1 MASGFVKA
9 ELTTCRQGRPQISCR
24 LLYKSVLLLV
34 FGLILWKWMNGVDS
48 LGSNQECRI
57 GYRHSHSRVSQCL
70 ASIRKLGNRRSSE
83 GLRSFKPSKGT
94 NLFILIILAGD
105 IEMNPGPRFQCG
117 LCKKYCK
124 ASDRLLECEEC
135 EKRFHASCSNLSD
148 NELVRIESGDGAW
161 YCTNC
166 KADCGLC
173 SGAVLKG
180 HKAVRCDSCDMWI
193 HNECSFIA
201 ETQYEIVN
209 NTNCTWI
216 CPKCEFFNFSDSFFG
231 EQVNLETENRFVPL
245 TKEKKDRSPPCG
257 INKSSFI
264 SGLKFISMNINSIR
278 GKKLELL
285 AFLDFH
291 QPHVVAIQETKID
304 SSIATSELFPETCPY
319 SVYRKD
325 RNIHGGGVMLLVHKD
340 ISHMP
345 ITELE
350 NDSES
355 IWVKVF
361 ANKTSHFVASW
372 YRPPGSTSEEFKLF
386 REQLDYIKTR
396 HKGKKLPSAHVLGDF
411 NFKDIDWPDRL
422 SKSGSTLSQSEG
434 QILIDIMNDHGLEQM
449 VHFPTRE
456 KNTLDLILTT
466 LPGQFQDVHSP
477 DKLSDHD
484 IVSGTLKIFIPPIK
498 KPRRKVYLYQKGD
511 YESMRKDT
519 LEFAKEKYFNGHSD
533 TRSVQEN
540 FDLLTSFIQDSA
552 DKHIPSKTSRSVS
565 SIPWITPEIRRKIRR
580 KNKTHAKAKKT
591 GSSKLRSKFE
601 TLRREIKAEVRKQ
614 HDLYVNNL
622 VGDVKANPRDFY
634 RYINSQKKDTQGIPP
649 LKRKN
654 GKGVAQSDL
663 EKAEEFNGQFTDVFS
678 KNEHTQVPLLDRS
691 APFMNDI
698 AVSKDG
704 VIKLLKGL
712 NPSKALGPDELHPRV
727 LKELATELGP
737 VFAHLFQQSIETGE
751 IPKEW
756 SLANICPLFKKSDR
770 SLACNYRPVSLTCV
784 PCKLLEHIVCSN
796 IMAHLDEYK
805 LLSDR
810 QHAFRKGHSCE
821 TQLTTV
827 INDWAKILDNRGQ
840 VDTFILDFEKAFDT
854 PPHELLKSKLFS
866 YGIGGKTLKWID
878 SFLCFRQQR
887 VVVNGV
893 KSDWAPVLSGV
904 PQGTVLGP
912 LLFSLYI
919 NDISSDIESEIRL
932 FADDC
937 VCYREIKDEKDTMK
951 LQRDIDRLGSWARK
965 WGMRFQ
971 PVKCNMMQLTRKRI
985 KKIHASYTLEGT
997 NLENVE
1003 SIKYLG
1009 VTITS
1014 DLRWNTHV
1022 SNVCTKANR
1031 TLGFLRRNLYSCPQE
1046 VKEAAYKGLVR
1057 PVLDYGSSVW
1067 DPPGVV
1073 LQEELESVQ
1082 KRAARFVT
1090 GNYNYETWSM
1100 TGILGQLK
1108 WESLKKR
1115 RKDNRL
1121 ILLYKGLKG
1130 KASVPTDDLIPKTR
1144 RCRNQHSMAFQTP
1157 IANTDVYK
1165 GSFFPQTIRDWN
1177 ALPDSLISSAEDA
1190 EDCIAKFTSLVR
1202 ARD

>member
-9 ELTTCRQGRPQISCR
+9 ELMTCRQGRSQVSCR
-24 LLYKSVLLLV
+24 LLYNSVLLLV

-48 LGSNQECRI
+48 LGSNQECKI
-57 GYRHSHSRVSQCL
+57 GYIHSHSRVSQCL

-148 NELVRIESGDGAW
+148 NELLRIESGDGAW

-180 HKAVRCDSCDMWI
+180 HKAVQCDNCDMWI
-193 HNECSFIA
+193 HNECWFIA
-201 ETQYEIVN
+201 ETQYETVN

-231 EQVNLETENRFVPL
+231 EQVNVETENRFVPL
-245 TKEKKDRSPPCG
+245 TKVKKDRSSPCG
-257 INKSSFI
+257 TNKSSFI
-264 SGLKFISMNINSIR
+264 CGLKFISMNINSIR

-372 YRPPGSTSEEFKLF
+372 YRPPGSTSEEFQLF
-386 REQLDYIKTR
+386 REQLDYIRTH

-484 IVSGTLKIFIPPIK
+484 IVSGTLKMFIPPIK

-519 LEFAKEKYFNGHSD
+519 LQFSKEKYFNGHSD

-601 TLRREIKAEVRKQ
+601 TLRREIKADVRKQ

-737 VFAHLFQQSIETGE
+737 VLAHLFQQSIDTGE

-854 PPHELLKSKLFS
+854 PPHELLKSKLFG

-1031 TLGFLRRNLYSCPQE
+1031 TLGFLRRNLHSCPQE

-1090 GNYNYETWSM
+1090 GNYDYETGSM

-1190 EDCIAKFTSLVR
+1190 EDCVAKFTSLVR